1 MSKRGWQLA
10 ALLTIGLLLAVLGLY
25 GSTTWSLV
33 ETWTRSETFAHG
45 YLIAPISAWL
55 IWKKR
60 HEVAAIAPV
69 PNFFGLLL
77 LAALGFVWVMGHLGR
92 VQVVQQYAVVLM
104 LPAVVWTALGTR
116 VFRSLS
122 FPLGFLLL
130 AVPFGEALIPYMIE
144 FTADFTVLALKLSGI
159 PVYREGAFFTVP
171 SGNWSVVEACSGL
184 RYLIAS
190 FTLGTLYAYLTYRSL
205 KRRLLFAGIALLVP
219 IIANWLRAYMIVM
232 IGHLSGM
239 RLAVGV
245 DHVIYGWLFFGLVML
260 ALFWL
265 GTFWRE
271 DLRDSQERPESAIA
285 EVKLKPMVWAAAA
298 VLVAASLWPGY
309 AVYLERAMG
318 QNLAPVLIIPAG
330 AQGWQPDTSPLADW
344 KPRYLAPRAEMSRT
358 YSKNGRQVALHLYAY
373 RHQEQGSELINSRNV
388 LVWTEDHVWG
398 KVSERPRA
406 LNVAGGVVD
415 MTESELRGASQRL
428 LVWYWY
434 HVDGRSTANPYH
446 AKFLE
451 AWAKLSG
458 RRDDAML
465 IALAAPYDDVP
476 VEAEKTLQMFTREM
490 LPEIEASVKKAAGS

>member
-1 MSKRGWQLA
+1 MSNRGWPLA
-10 ALLTIGLLLAVLGLY
+10 AFSTIGMLAAVLGLY
-25 GSTTWSLV
+25 GSTAWSLV

-69 PNFFGLLL
+69 PNFFGLPLL
-77 LAALGFVWVMGHLGR
+77 VALGFVWVMGHLGR

-104 LPAVVWTALGTR
+104 LPAVVWTVLGTQ
-116 VFRSLS
+116 VVKSLS

-144 FTADFTVLALKLSGI
+144 FTADFTVFALKLSGI

-205 KRRLLFAGIALLVP
+205 KRRLLFMVIALLVP
-219 IIANWLRAYMIVM
+219 IVANWLRAYMIVM

-245 DHVIYGWLFFGLVML
+245 DHVIYGWIFFGLVML

-271 DLRDSQERPESAIA
+271 DLQDSQEKPESSVA
-285 EVKLKPMVWAAAA
+285 EVKLKGMVLAAAL
-298 VLVAASLWPGY
+298 VLVAAGFWPGY
-309 AVYLERAMG
+309 AVYLERATG
-318 QNLAPVLIIPAG
+318 QNHAPVLAIPAG
-330 AQGWQPDTSPLADW
+330 AHGWQPTNAPFTDW
-344 KPRYLAPRAEMSRT
+344 KPRYLAPRAEMTKT
-358 YSKNGRQVALHLYAY
+358 YRKDGRQVALYLYAY
-373 RHQEQGSELINSRNV
+373 RQQEQGSELINSRNV

-415 MTESELRGASQRL
+415 VMESELRGSSQRL

-434 HVDGRSTANPYH
+434 HVDGRSTANPYR

-458 RRDDAML
+458 RQDDAML
-465 IALAAPYDDVP
+465 IALAAPYDDYP
-476 VEAEKTLQMFTREM
+476 EHAEQTLEMFSREM